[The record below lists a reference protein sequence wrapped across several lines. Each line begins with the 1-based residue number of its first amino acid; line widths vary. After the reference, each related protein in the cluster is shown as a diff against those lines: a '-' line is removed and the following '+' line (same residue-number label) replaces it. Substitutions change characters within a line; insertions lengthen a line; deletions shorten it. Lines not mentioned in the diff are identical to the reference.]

1 MEPRMDDI
9 ALLRQTIRRCTAVL
23 VATFAI
29 TGMSL
34 QHSSEGGLLPMI
46 VVGSILYLVSE
57 SLKVYPTAKR
67 PDDDSSDTP
76 STDESSSDL

>member
-34 QHSSEGGLLPMI
+34 QHPSEGGLLPMI
-46 VVGSILYLVSE
+46 VVGSILYLVYE
-57 SLKVYPTAKR
+57 FFQAFPAAKR

-76 STDESSSDL
+76 STDEPSSDL